1 MRQNFKTI
9 RLSALAATATLAMA
23 CPSIASAQGTSAQDD
38 GNTGAATDQ
47 ADSVSALG
55 GDIIVT
61 AQRRPE
67 RLQDVPVAVTAFN
80 EDTISA
86 FDMNDALRVS
96 QYVPSMIASNNL
108 GLATA
113 NSYFLRGLGNSQSVA
128 TFDAPVGTYV
138 DNVYVARQNANNY
151 QFFDVDRVEVLRG
164 PQGTLFGRNTT
175 GGAVS
180 VIMKKPS
187 DRYGSKFEMTVGSYD
202 RVTAKA
208 VLDAPVSDTVL
219 TKLAGFY
226 VYDGGYLHNTRNGET
241 LNGARNYGVRGDV
254 RLLPSDAFT
263 VDLSGEY
270 TRNTGTYLGV
280 TGLPFASE
288 KFQTST
294 TPDFYNNAG
303 ALDKGSCA
311 GTPAD
316 NLLAT
321 ERGSCSLT
329 DSYATTLRMQY
340 DTDAGSLEGIFG
352 YRNMV
357 QAYINQYNASPGPI
371 YRGYVLADKIWND
384 QISGEI
390 KWTGSAFDD
399 RLNYVAGV
407 FYLREGNQLDTT
419 AFAGGTDSFNLIN
432 NTQFD
437 QTVETAAGYLQGDYE
452 IIDDLTLTLGAR
464 YTYEKKSIE
473 FFDSERYPG
482 LGFNTDDLIA
492 AGIPTSLTKK
502 RVTPR
507 VAISYEFDPN
517 FLVYASATN
526 GFKSGGWNGQSP
538 VPSRVLPFRPE
549 ITWSYEGGIK
559 SELFGR
565 TLRLN
570 LNGYYARTKD
580 LQVTSG
586 LIPPGETT
594 VVSLARNAGDLVAYG
609 LEFETTFAPTRNL
622 NIFANGSFNHG
633 EYTSTVYVPGVPDA
647 LQITD
652 ALDPVRVPDFQIATG
667 ATYTLPVDAL
677 DGDFK
682 LTGSWRHNS
691 PYFVATLNTAAAPT
705 ENFVDL
711 KLGYENFDGTW
722 GASFGVTNLTKQE
735 TITGNF
741 LSLFPGDPRRFTGS
755 FWFNF

>member
-1 MRQNFKTI
+1 M
-9 RLSALAATATLAMA
+9 LAATAACALA
-23 CPSIASAQGTSAQDD
+23 CPVMATAQEAGPGIGEAQEDASTQP
-38 GNTGAATDQ
+38 
-47 ADSVSALG
+47 SALG
-55 GDIIVT
+55 AEIIVT

-86 FDMNDALRVS
+86 LELNDALRVA
-96 QYVPSMIASNNL
+96 QFVPSMIASNNL

-138 DNVYVARQNANNY
+138 DNVYVARQNATNY

-180 VIMKKPS
+180 VIMKPPAE
-187 DRYGSKFEMTVGSYD
+187 DFGGKFEVTVGSFN

-208 VLDAPVSDTVL
+208 IIDAPLGERVL
-219 TKLAGFY
+219 TKLSGFY
-226 VYDGGYLHNTRNGET
+226 ITDDGYLKNVRNGET

-254 RLLPSDAFT
+254 RFLPSDRLT
-263 VDLSGEY
+263 IDLSGEY

-280 TGLPFASE
+280 TGLPGASARF
-288 KFQTST
+288 KTST

-303 ALDKGSCA
+303 ALDKGSCK

-321 ERGSCSLT
+321 QRGSCAIT
-329 DSYATTLRMQY
+329 DSYAATLRFNY
-340 DTDAGSLEGIFG
+340 EAESGNLEGIFG
-352 YRNMV
+352 YRNLS

-371 YRGYVLADKIWND
+371 FGGFTLADQIWND
-384 QISGEI
+384 QISGEL
-390 KWTGSAFDD
+390 KWTGSALDD
-399 RLNYVAGV
+399 RLQYVAGL

-419 AFAGGTDSFNLIN
+419 AFAGGTTAFQLSN
-432 NTQFD
+432 NTRFD
-437 QTVETAAGYLQGDYE
+437 QTVETAAGYLQVDYE
-452 IIDDLTLTLGAR
+452 LVDRLTLTLGAR

-473 FFDSERYPG
+473 YFDSVRYPG
-482 LGFNTDDLIA
+482 FGYNTADLVA
-492 AGIPTSLTKK
+492 ANIPTSLTEK

-507 VAISYEFDPN
+507 VALSYEVDPN

-526 GFKSGGWNGQSP
+526 GFKSGGWNGGAP
-538 VPSRVLPFRPE
+538 VPGRVLPFAPE
-549 ITWSYEGGIK
+549 VTWSYEGGIK

-570 LNGYYARTKD
+570 LNGYYARTEG

-586 LIPPGETT
+586 LIPPGET
-594 VVSLARNAGDLVAYG
+594 VIVSLSRNAGDLVAYG
-609 LEFETTFAPTRNL
+609 LEFETTLAPTRNL
-622 NIFANGSFNHG
+622 TLFANGSINHG
-633 EYTSTVYVPGVPDA
+633 EYASTVFIPGVPAA

-652 ALDPVRVPDFQIATG
+652 ALEPVRIPDFQFALG

-677 DGDFK
+677 DGDLRFI
-682 LTGSWRHNS
+682 GSWRHNE

-705 ENFVDL
+705 EDFVDL
-711 KLGYENFDGTW
+711 KVEYRNFDRNW
-722 GASFGVTNLTKQE
+722 GLSFGVTNLTRQE
-735 TITGNF
+735 TITGQF
-741 LSLFPGDPRRFTGS
+741 LALFPGDPRRFTGS
-755 FWFNF
+755 LWFDF